1 MGEAKLNTVM
11 VIPTYWGREQA
22 IGWQEGDAIYDH
34 PTPLDEKGTLQRV
47 IDSTSILKDVDYQ
60 LVIIAVSTAADIEPQ
75 VERKVEELIN
85 RSSAKVGV
93 HLFSHTHL
101 RKVKQ
106 LLEKKG
112 EGELAPILSLRGYSN
127 VRNMCL
133 FAAHLFSAEVVVLID
148 DDELFHDPHFL
159 TKARQF
165 IGKNAEGKQI
175 WAVAGYYVDAQGN
188 YLLKREREPWMTYW
202 DKNGLMNRAFQQ
214 IIGEE
219 PRLKETPFVFGGNMV
234 LHRELFTRIPFDP
247 GITRGEDIDYLINAR
262 MFGYPFFLDNQLAI
276 KHLAPPKPH
285 PLWRR
290 LREDIYRFVYERA
303 KIASQ
308 KSRTGM
314 TRLEPEALDPY
325 PGEFLKENLHEL
337 IYKSNLMLAL
347 QYLQQGDSA
356 ASRECLNNIYL
367 AQFDAPP
374 KTDPFNNLVALQ
386 KSWSQ
391 LMEFFSSDKVLAEA
405 KEALFGEAFP

>member
-1 MGEAKLNTVM
+1 MGDDKLNTVM
-11 VIPTYWGREQA
+11 VIPTYWGREKA

-34 PTPLDEKGTLQRV
+34 PTPLDEEGTLQR
-47 IDSTSILKDVDYQ
+47 IIESTAILEDTDYQ
-60 LVIIAVSTAADIEPQ
+60 LVIIGVSTAADIEPQ
-75 VERKVEELIN
+75 VERKVKEVLN
-85 RSSAKVGV
+85 RSSGKVRAK
-93 HLFSHTHL
+93 LFSHSHL

-112 EGELAPILSLRGYSN
+112 RKDLARLLSLRGYAN

-133 FAAHLFSAEVVVLID
+133 FAAHLFSAEVVILID

-159 TKARQF
+159 AKARQF
-165 IGKNAEGKQI
+165 IGKTLQGKPI
-175 WAVAGYYVDAQGN
+175 LAVAGYYVDAEEN
-188 YLLKREREPWMTYW
+188 YLCQIKKEPWMTYW
-202 DKNGLMNRAFQQ
+202 DKNGIMNRAFQQ

-262 MFGYPFFLDNQLAI
+262 MFGYPFFLDNQRSI
-276 KHLAPPKPH
+276 KHLPPPKPY

-303 KIASQ
+303 KIALQ
-308 KSRTGM
+308 KSRAGM
-314 TRLEPEALDPY
+314 TRVEPESLDPY
-325 PGEFLKENLHEL
+325 PGEFLKGNLPEL
-337 IYKSNLMLAL
+337 IYKSNLMLAAE
-347 QYLQQGDSA
+347 YLQQGDPA
-356 ASRECLNNIYL
+356 ASQECLRNIYL
-367 AQFDAPP
+367 AQFDATP
-374 KTDPFNNLVALQ
+374 KNDPFDNLVAMQ

-391 LMEFFSSDKVLAEA
+391 LMEFSASEKVSSEL
-405 KEALFGEAFP
+405 KEALFEEASP